1 MNRKIHFIAALLI
14 LFASC
19 KVSKKPVSSTTKGT
33 ANQLNE
39 KADAQKDLT
48 LFFDAEKARLAGN
61 NVVALKLYLEYVKKI
76 QTMQQPI
83 TIWRAFIFK
92 KRKSTMP

>member
-48 LFFDAEKARLAGN
+48 LFLMQ
-61 NVVALKLYLEYVKKI
+61 KKQGLQGI
-76 QTMQQPI
+76 M
-83 TIWRAFIFK
+83 
-92 KRKSTMP
+92 